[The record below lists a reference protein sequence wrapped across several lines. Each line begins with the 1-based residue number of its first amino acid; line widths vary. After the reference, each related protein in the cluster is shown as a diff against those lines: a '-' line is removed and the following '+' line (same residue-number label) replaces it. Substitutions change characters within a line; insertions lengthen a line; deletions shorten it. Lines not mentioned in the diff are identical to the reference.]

1 MKQGKLTAGKIIK
14 SPQSN
19 SSLNFLENTPIKTG
33 KSANFKL
40 LRFLMFNLTVER
52 LALKAIFITR
62 KIIFKIIKLKMLW
75 IFLKT
80 LIDL

>member
-19 SSLNFLENTPIKTG
+19 SSLNFLENTQIKTG

-40 LRFLMFNLTVER
+40 LMFNLTVER
-52 LALKAIFITR
+52 LALKAIIITR
-62 KIIFKIIKLKMLW
+62 KIILIIIKLKMLW

>member
-33 KSANFKL
+33 KSANFK
-40 LRFLMFNLTVER
+40 FLMFNLTVER